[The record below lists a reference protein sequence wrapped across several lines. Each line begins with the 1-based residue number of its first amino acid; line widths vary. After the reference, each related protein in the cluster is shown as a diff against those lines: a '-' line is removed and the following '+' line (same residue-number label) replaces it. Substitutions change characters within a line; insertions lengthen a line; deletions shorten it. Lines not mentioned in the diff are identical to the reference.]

1 MKKIITILFLSAVA
15 LSLQAQI
22 TGGQVNTE
30 KPKPSNNVFKKYT
43 NVHLHFS
50 KPLGQ
55 FGDIIKNATPGYDP
69 MNVGLGIGVTI
80 GQGFYFNNLNIS
92 QKSRLGMEVTYLDIV
107 YQLPKTYSTASVDIS
122 SLAGTISAGLGLTY
136 SYNPKD
142 NLIMGVKFNLLPTV
156 FDFERTYTYAY
167 SNNDED
173 EYIGWAAML
182 RSSAGVFVR
191 NNPFYVGFDIS
202 FGTKKDMT
210 IKNSYATPSEYSFLA
225 KTTRLDIVVGFS
237 F

>member
-15 LSLQAQI
+15 LSIQAQI

-30 KPKPSNNVFKKYT
+30 KPKPSNDVFKKYT

-55 FGDIIKNATPGYDP
+55 FGDIIENATPGYEP
-69 MNVGLGIGVTI
+69 MNVGLGVGATI

-107 YQLPKTYSTASVDIS
+107 YQLPKTYSTATDDIS

-156 FDFERTYTYAY
+156 FDFERTYTY

-182 RSSAGVFVR
+182 RSSVGVFVR
-191 NNPFYVGFDIS
+191 NNPFYVGFDMS
-202 FGTKKDMT
+202 FGTKEDMT
-210 IKNSYATPSEYSFLA
+210 IKNSYATTPEYSYPVA
-225 KTTRLDIVVGFS
+225 TTRLDIVVGFS